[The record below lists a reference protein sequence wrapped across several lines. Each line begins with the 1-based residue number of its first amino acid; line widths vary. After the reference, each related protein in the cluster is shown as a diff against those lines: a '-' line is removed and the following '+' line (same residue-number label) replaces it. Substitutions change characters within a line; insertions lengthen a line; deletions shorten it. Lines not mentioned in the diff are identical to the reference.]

1 MKFVTV
7 ANERVGCINVVYMF
21 PVGACPHFSKTFL
34 SLFQRT
40 GHVIYSPLDVTV
52 IGPFKAKYGVALN
65 DRIIVNPGGRGDG
78 THDATSTSASV
89 YPISLTINNFW
100 AAFEN

>member
-1 MKFVTV
+1 
-7 ANERVGCINVVYMF
+7 MF
-21 PVGACPHFSKTFL
+21 PVGVCPHFSKTFL

-40 GHVIYSPLDVTV
+40 AHVVYSPLDVTV

-65 DRIIVNPGGRGDG
+65 YRMMVNPGGG
-78 THDATSTSASV
+78 THYATSTIASA
-89 YPISLTINNFW
+89 YPVSLTINNFW